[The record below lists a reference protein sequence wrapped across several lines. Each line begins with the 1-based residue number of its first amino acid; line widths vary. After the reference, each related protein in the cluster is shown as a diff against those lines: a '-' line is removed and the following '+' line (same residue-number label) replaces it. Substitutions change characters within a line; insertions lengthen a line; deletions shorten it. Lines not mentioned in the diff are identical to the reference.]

1 MVTVV
6 CGSTRSLPLLQVW
19 AVFLERQRVKVG
31 LEHQTQAGSMRHW
44 EQDDWDM
51 QSIWQEQDETHS
63 SSNTLRTESKVAI
76 LKTHKQRCTCMC
88 DCVLVFIFY
97 ISFSLC

>member
-19 AVFLERQRVKVG
+19 AEFLERQRAEVG

-51 QSIWQEQDETHS
+51 QSIWREQHETHS
-63 SSNTLRTESKVAI
+63 SSNTPRTGSKVAM
-76 LKTHKQRCTCMC
+76 LKTCKHRHTC
-88 DCVLVFIFY
+88 DVKVLV
-97 ISFSLC
+97 